1 MPAPGGLCRQHSVQ
15 DNMAPR
21 RVSGRPYVDADRGHG
36 AMATTW
42 LRQGAPPVVLLTTML
57 LSVHAHAQVSLC
69 QPQDAAAKY
78 PSYANRTVQIGSNP
92 TYPPFTYAEPD
103 NPTRMAGIDSDIVEH
118 AMRCAGLKFEYV
130 RGQTS
135 GLYPA
140 LFSGTL
146 DVMLGNIF
154 IRPDRIERAGFVL
167 YMVNGQSVVVKAG
180 NPKRIASSDAMCGR
194 AATGLYVGTSAIV
207 VKGISER
214 CAASGK
220 APIEYA
226 AASDQ
231 EQAYRSLANDRAD
244 MVMDGAASAAE
255 RVRSSRGYGLEIA
268 FTLQT
273 DIKSGIIVP
282 KGNREML
289 AAVSDGLRDLQAS
302 GELGALMTKHGLQQ
316 QWLIPIEVYP

>member
-1 MPAPGGLCRQHSVQ
+1 
-15 DNMAPR
+15 MAPR
-21 RVSGRPYVDADRGHG
+21 RASGRPHVDSNKGHSPI
-36 AMATTW
+36 AKIW
-42 LRQGAPPVVLLTTML
+42 VRLGAPPVVLLATML
-57 LSVHAHAQVSLC
+57 VGLQAHAQAPLC

-78 PSYANRTVQIGSNP
+78 PSYAKRTVQIGSNP
-92 TYPPFTYAEPD
+92 TYPPFTYAEAE
-103 NPTRMAGIDSDIVEH
+103 NPTRMAGLDADIVEH

-194 AATGLYVGTSAIV
+194 VATGLYVGTSAIV

-214 CAASGK
+214 CAAAGK

-231 EQAYRSLANDRAD
+231 EQAYRSLANERAD

-255 RVRSSRGYGLEIA
+255 RVRASQGHGLEIA

-289 AAVSDGLRDLQAS
+289 AALADGLMDLQVS

-316 QWLIPIEVYP
+316 QWLIPIEVHP